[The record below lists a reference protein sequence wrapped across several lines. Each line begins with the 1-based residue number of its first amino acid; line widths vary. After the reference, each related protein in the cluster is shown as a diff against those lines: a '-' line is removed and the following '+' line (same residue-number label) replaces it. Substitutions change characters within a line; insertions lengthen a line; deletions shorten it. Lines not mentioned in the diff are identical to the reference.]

1 MVRANG
7 AWPRFYLAPLTN
19 PPSGMPGVSARPGE
33 SPLVLCVFCVL
44 LPSTMEGRF
53 PLRESNEAT
62 STSNSPATIFAAF
75 IAEKTIVKNCGRCL
89 TYSRLW
95 YLSRYKHNRL
105 WPESAKGIELG
116 NSPCFQ
122 VNMRRPVP
130 SQEKDSPGPED
141 SCSREVRDSVPS
153 TRSEFTSFFGDAVDS
168 GT

>member
-1 MVRANG
+1 M
-7 AWPRFYLAPLTN
+7 APLLPCSFDESPERDAWRKRPAGGVTAG
-19 PPSGMPGVSARPGE
+19 SLCLLCTASVHYGGAVSAKGKH
-33 SPLVLCVFCVL
+33 
-44 LPSTMEGRF
+44 
-53 PLRESNEAT
+53 EAT